1 LSILSHSVCAQR
13 SRTRA
18 HEEGKKTTPQY
29 MLARVRE
36 LIVPSAPEYEKK
48 SSSSSLILSSSSS
61 SNDEVIE
68 LSIVVSPDVEDE
80 ACKVPKLTNDYVSVA
95 LDMACEKS
103 ASTEN
108 DDDDECERV
117 SDSYYSERSLR
128 GSSFLS
134 ALKRRF
140 VWTMAKIDVKTARVR
155 PMILASGKRILSS
168 IGRELARQF
177 PPIETYVME
186 NVLMRRAMEEEEMA
200 ILNPDARRAFEE
212 SLMLQS
218 GKSDTDR
225 EEEGEE
231 ERMKVTKEVEEESI
245 LEAPM
250 VVVTS
255 RKKVR
260 NKRSWLR
267 GSSMEEEEA
276 SSSSSSST
284 PVLAGD
290 ADIEPPATPPQK
302 EEEGSIIQLPPQKE
316 LAAITKAKQRL
327 REEEEKAKR
336 NAVLNSQSSNNSTPL
351 NFAPGWKKDVD
362 FGDGTNAAVI
372 LASKSDVKSRK
383 IRQPMKQQS
392 NRKMTDMFGGSMM
405 KGTPSPP
412 GKLKKNNNRNNAS
425 GNNSGAGN
433 NNKKKFSPPKS
444 AKKRRQFEE
453 RRLAKLFEEEKENK
467 SRLEYSYY
475 CSAGDTDIYVEAV
488 VKPIKGKAL

>member
-1 LSILSHSVCAQR
+1 
-13 SRTRA
+13 
-18 HEEGKKTTPQY
+18 

-36 LIVPSAPEYEKK
+36 VIVPSAPEYEKK
-48 SSSSSLILSSSSS
+48 SSSLMLSSSS
-61 SNDEVIE
+61 NEVIE

-108 DDDDECERV
+108 DDDDECECERV
-117 SDSYYSERSLR
+117 SDTYYSERSLR

-276 SSSSSSST
+276 SSSSSSSA

>member
-1 LSILSHSVCAQR
+1 
-13 SRTRA
+13 
-18 HEEGKKTTPQY
+18 

-36 LIVPSAPEYEKK
+36 VIVPSAPEYEKK
-48 SSSSSLILSSSSS
+48 SSSSLILSSSSS
-61 SNDEVIE
+61 NGVME
-68 LSIVVSPDVEDE
+68 LSIVVSPDVEDD

-103 ASTEN
+103 ALTEN

-117 SDSYYSERSLR
+117 SDSYSSERSLR

-134 ALKRRF
+134 TLKRRF

-218 GKSDTDR
+218 GKSDTYR

-231 ERMKVTKEVEEESI
+231 ERRKVTEEVEEESI

-276 SSSSSSST
+276 SSSASSSA

-302 EEEGSIIQLPPQKE
+302 EEELSIIQLPPQKE

>member
-1 LSILSHSVCAQR
+1 
-13 SRTRA
+13 
-18 HEEGKKTTPQY
+18 

-36 LIVPSAPEYEKK
+36 VIVPPAPEYEKK
-48 SSSSSLILSSSSS
+48 SSSLISLVS
-61 SNDEVIE
+61 SNEVE
-68 LSIVVSPDVEDE
+68 LSVVVSPDVTDE
-80 ACKVPKLTNDYVSVA
+80 GCKVPKLTNDYVSVA

-212 SLMLQS
+212 SLMLQRS
-218 GKSDTDR
+218 GKSDTCR

-231 ERMKVTKEVEEESI
+231 ERMKVTEEVEEESI

-255 RKKVR
+255 RKKIR

-267 GSSMEEEEA
+267 GSAYMEEEEA
-276 SSSSSSST
+276 SSSSSSA

-302 EEEGSIIQLPPQKE
+302 EEELMIQLPPQKE

-383 IRQPMKQQS
+383 IRQPMMKQS
-392 NRKMTDMFGGSMM
+392 NRKMTDMFGGSS
-405 KGTPSPP
+405 GTPSPP

>member
-1 LSILSHSVCAQR
+1 
-13 SRTRA
+13 
-18 HEEGKKTTPQY
+18 

-36 LIVPSAPEYEKK
+36 VIVPSAPEYEKK
-48 SSSSSLILSSSSS
+48 SSSSLILSSSS

-103 ASTEN
+103 ALTEN
-108 DDDDECERV
+108 DDDECERV
-117 SDSYYSERSLR
+117 SDSYSSERSLR

-134 ALKRRF
+134 TLKRRF

-231 ERMKVTKEVEEESI
+231 ERMKVTEEVEEESI

-276 SSSSSSST
+276 SSSASSST

>member
-1 LSILSHSVCAQR
+1 
-13 SRTRA
+13 
-18 HEEGKKTTPQY
+18 
-29 MLARVRE
+29 MLARLRE
-36 LIVPSAPEYEKK
+36 VIVPPALEYEKK
-48 SSSSSLILSSSSS
+48 SSSLISLIS
-61 SNDEVIE
+61 SNEVE
-68 LSIVVSPDVEDE
+68 LSIVVSPDVKDE

-103 ASTEN
+103 ALTEN
-108 DDDDECERV
+108 DDDECE
-117 SDSYYSERSLR
+117 SLADSYRKSDVDGYR
-128 GSSFLS
+128 GASFLS
-134 ALKRRF
+134 TLKRRF
-140 VWTMAKIDVKTARVR
+140 VWTMAKIDVKTARLR
-155 PMILASGKRILSS
+155 PMLLASGKRILSS

-255 RKKVR
+255 RKKLR

-276 SSSSSSST
+276 STSSSPA

-302 EEEGSIIQLPPQKE
+302 EEELMIQLPPQKE

-383 IRQPMKQQS
+383 IRQPMKQS